1 MGVAAV
7 AVRSA
12 PQLKGPPSVA
22 RAGVETEA
30 KTTPQRCRR
39 LESRILAAA
48 VVAEA
53 TVKPEPL
60 EDQVS

>member
-12 PQLKGPPSVA
+12 PQTRGPPSVA

-30 KTTPQRCRR
+30 NRTPQRCRR
-39 LESRILAAA
+39 LEPRILVAAA
-48 VVAEA
+48 VVVA
-53 TVKPEPL
+53 TVKLEPL